1 MATARWM
8 SGHWC
13 TPPKG
18 AHGRGAGLVVAAV
31 DSSGGTDRAG
41 LGGKGSQGNGWLGA
55 RVTWKRGRP
64 GLRSL
69 GSVGGGAGLGNA
81 GHGGGWSSGQRAGS
95 VGNVNRNE
103 AALPFL

>member
-13 TPPKG
+13 TPLKG

-31 DSSGGTDRAG
+31 DLSDGTDRAG
-41 LGGKGSQGNGWLGA
+41 LGGKGSQGNGRLGA
-55 RVTWKRGRP
+55 RVTRTRNRP

-69 GSVGGGAGLGNA
+69 SSTDGGAGLGNA
-81 GHGGGWSSGQRAGS
+81 GYGGGWSSGQRAGS
-95 VGNVNRNE
+95 GGNVNRNE

>member
-1 MATARWM
+1 MVTARWM

-18 AHGRGAGLVVAAV
+18 AHGSGAGLVVAAV
-31 DSSGGTDRAG
+31 DSSGGTGRAG
-41 LGGKGSQGNGWLGA
+41 LGGNGSQGHGWLGA
-55 RVTWKRGRP
+55 RVTRTRDRP

-69 GSVGGGAGLGNA
+69 SSVDGGAGLGNA

-95 VGNVNRNE
+95 GGNVNRNE
-103 AALPFL
+103 AVLSFL